1 MPYVAHD
8 TLVRFPVVELFES
21 LQGEGANAG
30 LPALFL
36 RLGGCNLSCPWCD
49 TEYSTF
55 KMVPLETL
63 LKRLSEHP
71 LKHLILT
78 GGEPLILPGLDHL
91 LAPLKKAGYW
101 VALETNGL
109 TNPPQPIRQL
119 LDYISAS
126 PKAHAVTDYQESRMI
141 RQANEVRIVVE
152 NDVFDFC
159 KQMRQ
164 QIAAPHYF
172 LSPCERKGQMNI
184 EESLV
189 MLKRLNKDEMKN
201 PWRLSLQL
209 HKLIG
214 IR

>member
-1 MPYVAHD
+1 M
-8 TLVRFPVVELFES
+8 LVRFPVVELFES

-49 TEYSTF
+49 TDVTTF
-55 KMVPLETL
+55 ESLDVETI
-63 LKRLSEHP
+63 LKRLSSFP

-78 GGEPLILPGLDHL
+78 GGEPLILPSLDQL
-91 LAPLKKAGYW
+91 LALLKQAGYW

-109 TNPPQPIRQL
+109 MNPSQSIRQM
-119 LDYISAS
+119 LDYVSAS
-126 PKAHAVTDYQESRMI
+126 PKAHASSAYLESRMI
-141 RQANEVRIVVE
+141 RQADEVRIVVE
-152 NDVFDFC
+152 NDVLDFC
-159 KQMRQ
+159 KLMRQ
-164 QIAAPHYF
+164 QIAATHYF

-184 EESLV
+184 DETLL
-189 MLKRLNKDEMKN
+189 MLQRLNRDEVKN

>member
-1 MPYVAHD
+1 MPHAAQD

-36 RLGGCNLSCPWCD
+36 RLGGCNLACPWCD
-49 TEYSTF
+49 TEYSAF
-55 KMVPLETL
+55 EMVDLETI
-63 LKRLSEHP
+63 LKRLSALP

-78 GGEPLILPGLDHL
+78 GGEPLILPALEL
-91 LAPLKKAGYW
+91 VLARLKQAGYW

-109 TNPPQPIRQL
+109 INPSAPIRHL

-126 PKAHAVTDYQESRMI
+126 PKAHAASDYLESRMI
-141 RQANEVRIVVE
+141 RQADEVRIVVE
-152 NDVFDFC
+152 NEVFDFC
-159 KQMRQ
+159 QHMRQ
-164 QIAAPHYF
+164 QIDATHYF
-172 LSPCERKGQMNI
+172 LSPCERNGQMNI
-184 EESLV
+184 EETLV
-189 MLKRLNKDEMKN
+189 MLKRLNRDERIN

>member
-1 MPYVAHD
+1 MPHAAQD
-8 TLVRFPVVELFES
+8 TLVRFPVVELFDS

-55 KMVPLETL
+55 ENLDLETI
-63 LKRLSEHP
+63 LKRLSALP

-78 GGEPLILPGLDHL
+78 GGEPLILPALEHL
-91 LAPLKKAGYW
+91 LARLKEAGYW

-109 TNPPQPIRQL
+109 ANPSPSIRQL
-119 LDYISAS
+119 LDYVSAS
-126 PKAHAVTDYQESRMI
+126 PKAHAAADYLESRMI
-141 RQANEVRIVVE
+141 RQADEVRIVVDG
-152 NDVFDFC
+152 DVFDFC
-159 KQMRQ
+159 RQMRQ
-164 QIAAPHYF
+164 QIAATRYF
-172 LSPCERKGQMNI
+172 LSPCDQQGIMNT
-184 EESLV
+184 EEVLV
-189 MLKRLNKDEMKN
+189 LLKRLNRDEIEN

>member
-1 MPYVAHD
+1 MPHVAHD

-55 KMVPLETL
+55 EMLDIEAIL
-63 LKRLSEHP
+63 LRLSPHP

-78 GGEPLILPGLDHL
+78 GGEPLILPAVEHL
-91 LAPLKKAGYW
+91 LARLKQAGYW
-101 VALETNGL
+101 VAVETNGVM
-109 TNPPQPIRQL
+109 NPSQSVRQL
-119 LDYISAS
+119 LDYVSAS
-126 PKAHAVTDYQESRMI
+126 PKAHAAADYLESRMI
-141 RQANEVRIVVE
+141 RQADEVRIVVE
-152 NDVFDFC
+152 SDVFNFC

-164 QIAAPHYF
+164 QIDATHYF

-189 MLKRLNKDEMKN
+189 MLKLLNRDERIN

-214 IR
+214 FR

>member
-1 MPYVAHD
+1 MPHAAQD

-55 KMVPLETL
+55 EMVDVETI
-63 LKRLSEHP
+63 LKRLSAFP
-71 LKHLILT
+71 RKHLILT
-78 GGEPLILPGLDHL
+78 GGEPLILPALEHL
-91 LAPLKKAGYW
+91 LAQLKEAGYW

-109 TNPPQPIRQL
+109 TNPPQSIRQM
-119 LDYISAS
+119 LDYVSAS
-126 PKAHAVTDYQESRMI
+126 PKAHAVADYLESRMI
-141 RQANEVRIVVE
+141 RQADEVRIVVAG
-152 NDVFDFC
+152 DVFDFC

-164 QIAAPHYF
+164 QIAATRYF
-172 LSPCERKGQMNI
+172 LSPCEQQGIMNI
-184 EESLV
+184 DEVLV
-189 MLKRLNKDEMKN
+189 MLKRLNREEIEN

>member
-1 MPYVAHD
+1 MPHVVHD

-55 KMVPLETL
+55 EELDLETI
-63 LKRLSEHP
+63 LKRLSALP

-78 GGEPLILPGLDHL
+78 GGEPLIHPAVDHL
-91 LAPLKKAGYW
+91 LARLKQAGYW

-109 TNPPQPIRQL
+109 MNPSQPMRQL
-119 LDYISAS
+119 LDYVSAS
-126 PKAHAVTDYQESRMI
+126 PKAHAATDYLESSMI
-141 RQANEVRIVVE
+141 RQADEVRIVVE

-164 QIAAPHYF
+164 EIAATHYF

-189 MLKRLNKDEMKN
+189 MLKRLNRDEFKN